1 MQLSREKKR
10 KISTARVNAVIVCR
24 ASQHFDRTW
33 EMSRLTGVSKMG
45 LSMAMECGTVIAQKF
60 NLRCVGRVCV
70 RDESKSEW
78 WRDEGST

>member
-1 MQLSREKKR
+1 M
-10 KISTARVNAVIVCR
+10 
-24 ASQHFDRTW
+24 
-33 EMSRLTGVSKMG
+33 SKMG